1 MRKRI
6 KVFCCI
12 LAVILLSVSFAS
24 CGSDKT
30 GSENQETVTE
40 KKAEKDKLTITDN
53 EIRYHYYRIYVNFS
67 STAAQYDSYYGEG
80 LGKAYTGYDY
90 KISPE
95 DQQYEDEFSSTT
107 GVTSE
112 EIGIENP
119 TWADVFAYL
128 AIESC
133 FANNIAAQKAKEM
146 KLSLTEDAKEDIE
159 TTMNQISEEAEKQ
172 NLSENDYLKSIYGS
186 NITANEYKT
195 FLEKWEL
202 ASLWYDAIKDGI
214 TNEEI
219 EEEYNAH
226 SSQYGEK
233 MIEESAVRHILVK
246 FPDGSQNLTDGQKAE
261 YKARAQAIL
270 DEYRQ
275 NPTEANFAALAV
287 EKSEDYGSAAD
298 GGLIDGI
305 AKDSSYVTNFLH
317 WSTDASRKP
326 GDTDIIETEYGY
338 HIMYFSSRGYEY
350 NDNIINAAV
359 EEKYKT
365 LVIDEAV
372 NATKEAISNRRFEKV
387 IKEMNMI
394 IAEQLAKTY

>member
-1 MRKRI
+1 MK
-6 KVFCCI
+6 KTVALLLCLCVLLVFP
-12 LAVILLSVSFAS
+12 S
-24 CGSDKT
+24 CGTKKEKESA
-30 GSENQETVTE
+30 ETTQ
-40 KKAEKDKLTITDN
+40 KDTTNNEPAITDN

-80 LGKAYTGYDY
+80 LGKAYVGYDY

-95 DQQYEDEFSSTT
+95 DQQYEDEFSSVT

-146 KLSLTEDAKEDIE
+146 ELSLTEDNKEDIE
-159 TTMNQISEEAEKQ
+159 TTMNQISEEAGKQ

-233 MIEESAVRHILVK
+233 MIEESTVRHILVK
-246 FPDGSQNLTDGQKAE
+246 FPEDDEGRIIQNLTDGQKAE

-287 EKSEDYGSAAD
+287 EKSEDTGSAAD

-305 AKDSSYVTNFLH
+305 AKDSSYVTNFLN

-326 GDTDIIETEYGY
+326 GDTGIIETEYGY
-338 HIMYFSSRGYEY
+338 HVMYFSARGYKY
-350 NDNIINAAV
+350 NENILNAAV

-365 LVIDEAV
+365 LVMDEAV